1 MKAKKYW
8 HCDPEHCQ
16 YSNGLVC
23 NICWKQV
30 YENFKAERS
39 KENGEN
45 AKRNTEK
52 NEDS

>member
-1 MKAKKYW
+1 MKAKSYW
-8 HCDPEHCQ
+8 HCDPEHYQ

-30 YENFKAERS
+30 YKNFKARS

-45 AKRNTEK
+45 AKRSTEK